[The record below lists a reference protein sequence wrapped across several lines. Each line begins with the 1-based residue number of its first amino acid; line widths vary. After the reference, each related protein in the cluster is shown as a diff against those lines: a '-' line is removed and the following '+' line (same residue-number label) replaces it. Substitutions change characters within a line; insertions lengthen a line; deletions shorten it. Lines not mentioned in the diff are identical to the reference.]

1 MRHPGAV
8 AIQAS
13 KFMPEGHLI
22 HRLANVFHDRFV
34 GRVVYASSP
43 QGRFN
48 TGAAM
53 LNGLRM
59 DSAEA
64 HGKHLFLC
72 FKSDGALDA
81 SSGTVWL
88 RVHLGLYGGWRFAA
102 LDLEEQGRLKAAAV
116 EGARNR
122 DAVRRA
128 NKSELGSTANG
139 TDQIASDKH
148 PVLADSVVGLTKVS
162 EASVIAASF
171 FANDDSDVDVLA
183 NDSDTNAIWPPE
195 PRGLV
200 RLRLLAGDRVAD
212 LSGPTA
218 CVLETP
224 EGKAAAMMRL
234 GEDPLR
240 DDANCDAAGRAVRAS
255 RSAIGLLLMR
265 QDLIAGIGNIY
276 RAEALFRAG
285 IDPYRPGR
293 ELTEAQ
299 WLALWTDLRG
309 LMQDGVKQG
318 RIVTT
323 RPEHRLS
330 GQCSGVVKRGDA
342 SYVAYR
348 AGQPCRVCDTPV
360 RAETMAGRTLYWCEV
375 CQPCADFAESKR

>member
-1 MRHPGAV
+1 MRHPGQGAPET
-8 AIQAS
+8 S

-22 HRLANVFHDRFV
+22 HRLAKAFHDRFV
-34 GRVVYASSP
+34 GRVIHASSP

-48 TGAAM
+48 TGAAA
-53 LNGLRM
+53 LDGLRM
-59 DSAEA
+59 VSAEA

-72 FKSDGALDA
+72 FKNDGALDA
-81 SSGTVWL
+81 SSRPVWL
-88 RVHLGLYGGWRFAA
+88 RVHLGLYGGWRFAEPS
-102 LDLEEQGRLKAAAV
+102 LKEQERVKAAAV
-116 EGARNR
+116 GGAS
-122 DAVRRA
+122 
-128 NKSELGSTANG
+128 KSELCSTANG
-139 TDQIASDKH
+139 ADQTASDKS
-148 PVLADSVVGLTKVS
+148 PILADPVVGLTKVP
-162 EASVIAASF
+162 EASAVAASLVV
-171 FANDDSDVDVLA
+171 NHQSEMDVLA
-183 NDSDTNAIWPPE
+183 DDGNTGATWPPE

-200 RLRLLAGDRVAD
+200 RLRLLAGDRIAD

-224 EGKAAAMMRL
+224 EGKKAAMMRL

-240 DDANCDAAGRAVRAS
+240 DDADCDAAGRAVRAS

-276 RAEALFRAG
+276 RAEVLFRAG

-293 ELTEAQ
+293 DLTEAQ

-309 LMQDGVKQG
+309 LMQDGVEQG

-323 RPEHRLS
+323 RSEHRVS
-330 GQCSGVVKRGDA
+330 GQCGGVVKRGDA
-342 SYVAYR
+342 SYVAHR
-348 AGQPCRVCDTPV
+348 AGQPCRVCHTLV

-375 CQPCADFAESKR
+375 CQPCANLAEPGC